1 MSEQADDATQAI
13 DTGQVNAEEF
23 ARDLASLTDEQLDEL
38 MSGPLREQILAE
50 VFSRM
55 EHHFRGDV
63 AGATEGVIWWRIGG
77 HADGGHAEYETVIAA
92 GVCTVREGFAADS
105 ARVTFT
111 IGGPDFLRLVTGHA
125 AGPTLFMT
133 GKLRIEGD
141 MMFAAGTASLFRIP
155 SG

>member
-1 MSEQADDATQAI
+1 MSEQADDAAQAI
-13 DTGQVNAEEF
+13 DTGQVKAEEF

-63 AGATEGVIWWRIGG
+63 AGATEAVIWWRIGG
-77 HADGGHAEYETVIAA
+77 HTDGGHAEYETVIAA
-92 GVCTVREGFAADS
+92 GACTVREGFAAET
-105 ARVTFT
+105 ARVTFS

-125 AGPTLFMT
+125 AGPMLFMT
-133 GKLRIEGD
+133 GKLKIEGD
-141 MMFAAGTASLFRIP
+141 MMFAASTASLFRIP

>member
-63 AGATEGVIWWRIGG
+63 AGATEAVIWWRIGG
-77 HADGGHAEYETVIAA
+77 HADGGHAEYETEIAA
-92 GVCTVREGFAADS
+92 GACTVREGFAADS

-125 AGPTLFMT
+125 AGPMLFMT

>member
-23 ARDLASLTDEQLDEL
+23 ARDLASLTDKQLDEL

-63 AGATEGVIWWRIGG
+63 AGATEAVIWWRIGG

-92 GVCTVREGFAADS
+92 GACTVRKASPPTRPGSRSRSAARTSS
-105 ARVTFT
+105 AWS
-111 IGGPDFLRLVTGHA
+111 PDTPPGRCC
-125 AGPTLFMT
+125 
-133 GKLRIEGD
+133 
-141 MMFAAGTASLFRIP
+141 S
-155 SG
+155 

>member
-23 ARDLASLTDEQLDEL
+23 ARDLASLTDKQLDEL

-63 AGATEGVIWWRIGG
+63 AGATEAVIWWRIGG

-92 GVCTVREGFAADS
+92 GACTVREGFAADS

-125 AGPTLFMT
+125 AGPMLFMT

-141 MMFAAGTASLFRIP
+141 MMFAASTASLFRIP